1 MFLRGWR
8 GSDSFAV
15 CLRIKNPD
23 KLSIN
28 LRSAVYCRYLVDWL
42 CIKDSHYHFFFFLNC
57 ANMKWNLIMSQ
68 LQTTHLSPRT
78 TAACLFT
85 CHYSELLSSVLSA
98 KIHFWIVNW
107 MRSGTRCSCQP
118 FRCLFKPM
126 VYAAVNIF
134 SPCVSPAA
142 SATLIFTSSFTHRN
156 RKEKQHAETHCCA
169 TVE

>member
-23 KLSIN
+23 KLSVN

-42 CIKDSHYHFFFFLNC
+42 YIKDSHYHFFFKLCEYEMKLNYFAV
-57 ANMKWNLIMSQ
+57 ANHTFITSNNCSV
-68 LQTTHLSPRT
+68 
-78 TAACLFT
+78 FVT

-98 KIHFWIVNW
+98 KINFWIVNW

-118 FRCLFKPM
+118 FRYLFKPM

-134 SPCVSPAA
+134 SPCVSPTA

-169 TVE
+169 TME